1 MLNRFI
7 ALKAKEKKK
16 PKERHHF
23 LASECRDLAVAKKW
37 DQQIMREI
45 SHKVTEAKHA
55 PKMTNLKGNIVD
67 VPNPSGRGPGYRYF
81 KAAKKLPRVKKL
93 FEKQPELRKRRTTD
107 DIYKSIDAS
116 YYGYRDEVL
125 ARVKGPTE
133 AKMRTKAEEEWQRR
147 GVAPREV
154 LFEEEEDVMVE
165 EMREREEKERKDKE
179 REFFVHVP
187 LPDDKEIERMIVER
201 KKMELLS
208 KYASEGLLEE
218 QSEAMDILNIYS

>member
-133 AKMRTKAEEEWQRR
+133 AKMRTKAEEEWQR
-147 GVAPREV
+147 V

>member
-1 MLNRFI
+1 MKAQSMLNRFI

-45 SHKVTEAKHA
+45 SHKVTEVQNDGLEEHRLCDINDEINKLIRE
-55 PKMTNLKGNIVD
+55 KF
-67 VPNPSGRGPGYRYF
+67 GRGPGYRYF

-133 AKMRTKAEEEWQRR
+133 AKMRTKAEEEWQRVEEIR
-147 GVAPREV
+147 REV
-154 LFEEEEDVMVE
+154 VSVGLL
-165 EMREREEKERKDKE
+165 R
-179 REFFVHVP
+179 
-187 LPDDKEIERMIVER
+187 ERMIVER